1 MNTVKI
7 IFELADGIGIRIEK
21 IKVNNCCNNAEM
33 NDRITLESIQKCKTR
48 GQLHTYE
55 NHFILDLWPIN
66 I

>member
-1 MNTVKI
+1 MGNYCLK
-7 IFELADGIGIRIEK
+7 LLRIEK
-21 IKVNNCCNNAEM
+21 IKVNNFCNNAEM

-48 GQLHTYE
+48 GAATYE